1 MNFKW
6 GRKGYLASVI
16 FRTFE
21 HVHGMTDLPKTIRHP
36 AAGRRDVGA
45 AWAIDTLTG
54 AAAIRPLSSS
64 AYRPRRK
71 RAMTIQVKIADS
83 EAR

>member
-1 MNFKW
+1 LTVPVMNFRW

-21 HVHGMTDLPKTIRHP
+21 HVHGMTDLPKPIRHP
-36 AAGRRDVGA
+36 AARSRDVNA

-54 AAAIRPLSSS
+54 AAAICPSLRALIVLVAS
-64 AYRPRRK
+64 ARSPFRS
-71 RAMTIQVKIADS
+71 T
-83 EAR
+83 